1 MCTIIYTD
9 CDDHAKPGIWALR
22 IKTHVW
28 LSTHDTYWTW
38 RAQNRSCR
46 PVLTRSNGNLA
57 RVRTRRVVV
66 DKWADGQPVQN
77 LKTCQTIVQQPTP
90 EPTQSTNWID
100 DAMTKTLARL
110 SLYCIVFGA
119 SGNKQRA
126 SGNRQR
132 ASGNKQ
138 RASGNKQRASGNKPR
153 ASGNKQRASG
163 QQTES
168 ERAANSCRRQRGE
181 GNTWKSLTANSPLPT
196 RCRTPRSNIDCEMES
211 YLVNNILTCAYA
223 LQANKTGGQW
233 NSKRERQAGVAKE
246 KWSFLAEVDRTED
259 CATELNNDC
268 QMGILF
274 SE

>member
-38 RAQNRSCR
+38 KAQIRSCR

-66 DKWADGQPVQN
+66 DKWWADGQPVQN

-119 SGNKQRA
+119 SGIMLVSLNGVMVCMQARAQRVELPE
-126 SGNRQR
+126 N
-132 ASGNKQ
+132 
-138 RASGNKQRASGNKPR
+138 
-153 ASGNKQRASG
+153 
-163 QQTES
+163 
-168 ERAANSCRRQRGE
+168 ANSHE
-181 GNTWKSLTANSPLPT
+181 
-196 RCRTPRSNIDCEMES
+196 
-211 YLVNNILTCAYA
+211 
-223 LQANKTGGQW
+223 
-233 NSKRERQAGVAKE
+233 
-246 KWSFLAEVDRTED
+246 F
-259 CATELNNDC
+259 
-268 QMGILF
+268 
-274 SE
+274 